1 MAECNSVRDEE
12 GFGCRVDDLETAV
25 VVESGSDAEARASV
39 KGPRESCG
47 GFAVDD
53 NGASHGA
60 KRCCIIVERAVE
72 VFPSGNGRGE
82 GGLVEKVKGE
92 FCLGEKFVPEVV

>member
-1 MAECNSVRDEE
+1 M
-12 GFGCRVDDLETAV
+12 ETVV

-47 GFAVDD
+47 GFVVDD
-53 NGASHGA
+53 HGASHGA
-60 KRCCIIVERAVE
+60 KRGCVVVERTME

-82 GGLVEKVKGE
+82 GGLAEKVKGE
-92 FCLGEKFVPEVV
+92 FCLGEKFVLETVG